1 VKLVTIGEIFAKC
14 SKVQCPNHHHGS
26 DFLFSLPKLS
36 LKIMSLRSTYSY
48 QEYMNTWHLNEH
60 SHISNLNTL
69 NVKSPD
75 ETLFYESRK
84 NSSRINL
91 AHCQCL

>member
-1 VKLVTIGEIFAKC
+1 
-14 SKVQCPNHHHGS
+14 
-26 DFLFSLPKLS
+26 
-36 LKIMSLRSTYSY
+36 MSLRSTY
-48 QEYMNTWHLNEH
+48 QEYVNTWHLNEH

-91 AHCQCL
+91 AHVNPYNEV